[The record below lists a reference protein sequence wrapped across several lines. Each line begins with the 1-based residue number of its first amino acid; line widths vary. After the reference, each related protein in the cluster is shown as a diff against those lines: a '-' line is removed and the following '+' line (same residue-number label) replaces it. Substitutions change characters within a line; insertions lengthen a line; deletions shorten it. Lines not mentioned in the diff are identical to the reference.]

1 VANDITYV
9 SAAAPSFTVLP
20 SAARTAS
27 PNTEQFIIDRR
38 GFSPQGLILT
48 IDATAV
54 TATPQLTVTINR
66 VDPVSGKVAALLTSA
81 VIATAVTTV
90 LRIGPGLTP
99 AANLVVNDL
108 VPPVFRIDCV
118 HADSDS
124 ITYSVGGMLI

>member
-1 VANDITYV
+1 MANDITYV

-27 PNTEQFIIDRR
+27 PNTQEFIIDRR

-54 TATPQLTVTINR
+54 TATPALTVTINR
-66 VDPVSGKVAALLTSA
+66 VDPVSGKVTALLSSTA
-81 VIATAVTTV
+81 IATAVTTV

-99 AANLVVNDL
+99 ANNSVINDL
-108 VPPVFRIDCV
+108 IPPVFRVDCV
-118 HADSDS
+118 HGDSDS
-124 ITYSVGGMLI
+124 ITYSVGGMLV

>member
-1 VANDITYV
+1 MANDITYV
-9 SAAAPSFTVLP
+9 SAAAPYFTVLP

-27 PNTEQFIIDRR
+27 PNTQQFSIDRR
-38 GFSPQGLILT
+38 GFSPQGLIIT

-66 VDPVSGKVAALLTSA
+66 VDPVSGKVVALLVST

-118 HADSDS
+118 HGDSDS